1 MVQRSREVL
10 GVAPAC
16 LDLRLPPSVLQQVLL
31 LHLHLLLQAEQ
42 LVEQVANI
50 REVLARPT
58 VKVVFFGRTSA
69 GKSTLVNALLG
80 EEVLPM
86 GHGHTT
92 SCFIQIQVD

>member
-1 MVQRSREVL
+1 M
-10 GVAPAC
+10 
-16 LDLRLPPSVLQQVLL
+16 
-31 LHLHLLLQAEQ
+31 
-42 LVEQVANI
+42 ANI

-86 GHGHTT
+86 GLGHTT